1 MAKKVYLKPEVEVV
15 DLFSDELMDG
25 GFHAASPLRG
35 HLDAGDDEQDPEE
48 SNPTAF

>member
-1 MAKKVYLKPEVEVV
+1 MAKKVYLRPEVEVV

-25 GFHAASPLRG
+25 GFHAASPLHG

-48 SNPTAF
+48 SDPTAF